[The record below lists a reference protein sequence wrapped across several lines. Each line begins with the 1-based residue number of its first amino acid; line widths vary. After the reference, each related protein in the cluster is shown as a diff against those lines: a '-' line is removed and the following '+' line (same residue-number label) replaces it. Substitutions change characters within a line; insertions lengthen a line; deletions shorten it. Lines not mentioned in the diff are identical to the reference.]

1 MYEYHWQIPTKN
13 AWEKNYLYITLRI
26 FSDNNR
32 KEQLQMAKYQKDFC
46 KSLWYNVVM
55 SYA

>member
-13 AWEKNYLYITLRI
+13 AWEKNYLNITLRI